1 MINFPVAS
9 FLATGF
15 RSLRIK
21 NRQQG
26 LANTIMPLA
35 SCLLPNHSVGT
46 DFLVPFDLQFF
57 AQDPDKTEEATPK
70 RKQEARKKGQ
80 APRSDELNSVIVLLA
95 LFIILNFFGKWF
107 YREIIIYVE
116 QYLSPTELNTELSDS
131 NLGNIMFRHCMTF
144 LRLFLPLGLG
154 ALVIGVVINFLQ
166 VGPMF
171 SLEPLKPKF
180 SKLNPVSGLNRL
192 FSARSFVE
200 LAKSLIKLLIVAY
213 FAYSTVRDHLF
224 MFLDMIHQT
233 PFDVAIALW
242 RIIYQVAIKIC
253 IFLLVLAIFDYV
265 YQRWEFGKSLRMT
278 KREVKDE
285 YKQIEGNPQI
295 KSKIRQ
301 RQREI
306 ATRRMMQDVPKADV
320 VITNPTHL
328 AIALRY
334 DSLKMAAPVVVAKGE
349 GFIAQKIK
357 EIATANDVVLV
368 ENRPLAQAIYKTV
381 DIGEAIPANLFQAVA
396 EVLAYVYRLKRKN
409 A

>member
-1 MINFPVAS
+1 MNIYQLVIVAYRLLKNTVNRFKQILMNRESVYQRDGS
-9 FLATGF
+9 FE
-15 RSLRIK
+15 
-21 NRQQG
+21 
-26 LANTIMPLA
+26 
-35 SCLLPNHSVGT
+35 
-46 DFLVPFDLQFF
+46 FDLQFF
-57 AQDPDKTEEATPK
+57 AQDPDKTEEATPR

-80 APRSDELNSVIVLLA
+80 TPRSNELNTVVVLLA
-95 LFIILNFFGKWF
+95 LFVILNFLGSWF
-107 YREIIIYVE
+107 YGELITYME
-116 QYLSPTELNTELSDS
+116 QYLSPDELNTDISES
-131 NLGNIMFRHCMTF
+131 NLGNLLFRHCMTF

-154 ALVIGVVINFLQ
+154 ALVIGVVINFVQ

-171 SLEPLKPKF
+171 STEPLKPKF
-180 SKLNPVSGLNRL
+180 SKLNPVAGMQRL
-192 FSARSFVE
+192 FSAHGFVE
-200 LAKSLIKLLIVAY
+200 LAKSIIKLIIVIY
-213 FAYSTVRDHLF
+213 FAYSTIREHIF
-224 MFLDMIHQT
+224 MFLDMMRQS

-242 RIIYQVAIKIC
+242 RIIYQVAVKIC
-253 IFLLVLAIFDYV
+253 LFLLALALFDYL
-265 YQRWEFGKSLRMT
+265 YQRWEFRKSLRMT

-285 YKQIEGNPQI
+285 YKQTEGNPQI
-295 KSKIRQ
+295 KNKIRQ

-306 ATRRMMQDVPKADV
+306 AMRRMMQDVPKADV

-334 DSLKMAAPVVVAKGE
+334 DPSKMAAPVVVAKGE

-396 EVLAYVYRLKRKN
+396 EILAYVYRLKRKH